1 MRLLVA
7 LLFIFPV
14 SVIAQ
19 KINDDFILIGSTG
32 EQFKNFV
39 NNTLNKELLEYDLRP
54 VETPTGELIKYEFS
68 DRSFSPFSQPISITS
83 TLNLSIF
90 MSYEPRSQTDFKEFI
105 RQEYD
110 HLITRPGVGDYYRI
124 NDNSIL
130 YHFNKPGSFARYYIL
145 PTDSL
150 PSK

>member
-7 LLFIFPV
+7 FLFILPV
-14 SVIAQ
+14 SGIAQ
-19 KINDDFILIGSTG
+19 KINDDFIVIGSTG
-32 EQFKNFV
+32 EQFRNFV
-39 NNTLNKELLEYDLRP
+39 RNTLNKELLRP
-54 VETPTGELIKYEFS
+54 VETPTGELVKYEFS
-68 DRSFSPFSQPISITS
+68 DRSFSPFSPAYQYYLDPKS
-83 TLNLSIF
+83 LDVIF
-90 MSYEPRSQTDFKEFI
+90 MSYEPKSQTDFKAFI